1 LLWDGELRLTLDA
14 WGEMALVL
22 GAAVLFIFLLL
33 VATYRSFIIPLVA
46 MTSIPLGLA
55 GVFPGHWLADVPFSM
70 SSAIGTV
77 ALAGVVIRNSL
88 LIIDFI
94 RDYQRAGRP
103 LEEAV
108 RLAGAVRFRPIVLTA
123 ATVVVGTL

>member
-1 LLWDGELRLTLDA
+1 
-14 WGEMALVL
+14 
-22 GAAVLFIFLLL
+22 
-33 VATYRSFIIPLVA
+33 

-103 LEEAV
+103 WK
-108 RLAGAVRFRPIVLTA
+108 RPYDLPA
-123 ATVVVGTL
+123 RCASGPSCSPPRPWWWAP